1 MDQIKKS
8 EGVMMV
14 LFPLGIFNSAVC
26 VNGASRVSVSLLS
39 SRLRRGQMKEASEM
53 KYGDQVEGL
62 CARLYTFL
70 KRTILDYLNSRQR
83 E

>member
-1 MDQIKKS
+1 M
-8 EGVMMV
+8 
-14 LFPLGIFNSAVC
+14 LFPVAIFNSAVS

-62 CARLYTFL
+62 CH
-70 KRTILDYLNSRQR
+70 Q
-83 E
+83 